1 MNELKRG
8 RTSDRAVGQV
18 LRYMG
23 WVRSNLIDPVDDVEG
38 LIIVGLKEDP
48 NLKYAISEIPKVR
61 FMMYKVDFQLIDKT

>member
-1 MNELKRG
+1 
-8 RTSDRAVGQV
+8 
-18 LRYMG
+18 MG